1 MKKIFLFFVSFL
13 LFFSHL
19 FCEELSKNLDSSE
32 LPIYETEE
40 QRELVIHKGYVLH
53 CRWTS
58 VYIS

>member
-19 FCEELSKNLDSSE
+19 FCEELSKNLDRSE

-40 QRELVIHKGYVLH
+40 QRELIIHKGYLL
-53 CRWTS
+53 
-58 VYIS
+58 